1 MKRFS
6 RSIWII
12 VCLYATIASAQW
24 SQWRGQNRDGILTQF
39 SAPSVWPKRLKK
51 LWHVELGSGDASPI
65 VNEGRIYTHTRQGEN
80 EVVTALDF
88 ETGQV
93 LWRDSYGPVPY
104 MWPWH
109 GAESRGQGPFSTP
122 TLHDGVVYTL
132 GVTQA
137 LSAFDAETGQVLWRK
152 DFKKHLGF
160 GSSTS
165 PIVESG
171 YCIVHVG
178 EPKNGAL
185 TAFDARTGDV
195 AWQWTEDGPSYAS
208 PICVEFEGTKQLI
221 VLTRKYCIG
230 ISPTTGKLF
239 WKTPFEQVWD
249 ETIPTP
255 VRYKDTLVL
264 SAAETGTRAVRVRKD
279 GDEWAAELVWQ
290 NPKIHMYTASFV
302 LNGDL
307 LYGFSMQRKG
317 QFFCLDPRT
326 GKVLWTSE
334 GRQGESASIVSAGEV
349 LFCLTG
355 DAELILIKPNAQ
367 AFEPI
372 ARYSIADR
380 TTWAHPVILD
390 KYILIK
396 DASHLALWSLEG
408 LDMAD
413 AEPEEITTVTPSGQP
428 SATRLETIIWDKDGA
443 EMVLIPAGEFQ
454 MGSNAGDMD
463 EKPVHTI
470 HLDAFYIDKYEVT
483 VARYKQFISTTGHP
497 EPTKFWNDPQYNQPN
512 HPVVGVTW
520 YDAMA
525 YAEWAGKRLPT
536 EAEWE
541 YAARGGLVG
550 KKYPWG
556 NIAPEDD
563 EQHRANYDF
572 LGSGSGKTTFP
583 VGSFPPNSYGLY
595 DMAGN
600 AWEWCL
606 DEYQQN
612 FYAASPRENPLAG
625 EPLSDYKAITSERV
639 IRGGSWENY
648 DNLIR
653 VNNRN
658 RGHPTRTYYP
668 GFRCVV
674 QRSH

>member
-1 MKRFS
+1 MKGLS
-6 RSIWII
+6 RSVCII
-12 VCLYATIASAQW
+12 VCLCATVASAQW
-24 SQWRGQNRDGILTQF
+24 PQWRGRNRDGILLQF
-39 SAPSVWPKRLKK
+39 SAPTVWPKQLKK
-51 LWHVELGSGDASPI
+51 LWRVELGNGDASPI
-65 VNEGRIYTHTRQGEN
+65 VKEGQIYMHTRQDKN
-80 EVVTALDF
+80 EVVTALDL
-88 ETGQV
+88 ETGQM
-93 LWRDSYGPVPY
+93 LWQNSYGPVPY

-122 TLHDGVVYTL
+122 VVHDGIVYTL

-137 LSAFDAETGQVLWRK
+137 LSAFDAETGQLLWRK

-221 VLTRKYCIG
+221 VMTRKYCIG

-255 VRYKDTLVL
+255 VRYKDTLLL
-264 SAAETGTRAVRVRKD
+264 SAAETGTRAIRVRKD
-279 GDEWAAELVWQ
+279 GDEWAAELVWH
-290 NPKIHMYTASFV
+290 NSKIHMYTTSFV

-326 GKVLWTSE
+326 GEVLWTSE
-334 GRQGESASIVSAGEV
+334 GRQGESASIVSAREV

-355 DAELILIKPNAQ
+355 DAELIIVKPSAK

-372 ARYSIADR
+372 ARYSIADS

-390 KYILIK
+390 KHILIK
-396 DASHLALWSLEG
+396 DASHLTLWSLEG
-408 LDMAD
+408 LDPID
-413 AEPEEITTVTPSGQP
+413 AESEQIATVAPSEQ
-428 SATRLETIIWDKDGA
+428 SSITRLETIVWETDAA

-454 MGSNAGDMD
+454 MGSNSGDPD
-463 EKPVHTI
+463 EKPVHTVY
-470 HLDAFYIDKYEVT
+470 LDAFFIDKYEVT
-483 VARYKQFISTTGHP
+483 VAQYKQFISATGHP
-497 EPTKFWNDPQYNQPN
+497 EPKKCWDDPQYNQPN
-512 HPVVGVTW
+512 YPVVGVTW

-541 YAARGGLVG
+541 KAARGGLVG
-550 KKYPWG
+550 KQYPWG
-556 NIAPEDD
+556 DAAPGDD
-563 EQHRANYDF
+563 EQGRANYDF
-572 LGSGSGKTTFP
+572 LGHTNGKTTFP
-583 VGSFPPNSYGLY
+583 IGSFPPNGYGLY

-612 FYAASPRENPLAG
+612 FYAVSPRENPLAG
-625 EPLSDYKAITSERV
+625 EALANYKAITSERV
-639 IRGGSWENY
+639 TRGGCWENY

-653 VNNRN
+653 VSNRN
-658 RGHPTRTYYP
+658 REHPTRIYHQ
-668 GFRCVV
+668 GFRCVA
-674 QRSH
+674 QSSR

>member
-1 MKRFS
+1 MKRLS
-6 RSIWII
+6 KNIWII
-12 VCLYATIASAQW
+12 VCLCATVASAEW

-39 SAPSVWPKRLKK
+39 SAPEVWPKQLKK

-65 VNEGRIYTHTRQGEN
+65 VAEGRIYTHTRQKEN
-80 EVVTALDF
+80 EVVTALNL
-88 ETGQV
+88 ETGEI
-93 LWRDSYGPVPY
+93 LWQNSYGPVPY

-122 TLHDGVVYTL
+122 VIQDGIVYTL

-137 LSAFDAETGQVLWRK
+137 LSAFDTETGQLLWRK

-165 PIVESG
+165 PIVVAG

-195 AWQWTEDGPSYAS
+195 AWEWTEDGPSYAS
-208 PICVEFEGTKQLI
+208 PICVEFDGIKQL
-221 VLTRKYCIG
+221 VALTRKYCIG
-230 ISPTTGKLF
+230 ISPTTGKLY

-249 ETIPTP
+249 ETVPTP
-255 VRYKDTLVL
+255 VRYKDTVVL
-264 SAAETGTRAVRVRKD
+264 SAAETGTRAIRVRRED
-279 GDEWAAELVWQ
+279 DEWAAEQVWD

-317 QFFCLDPRT
+317 QFFCLDPWT
-326 GKVLWTSE
+326 GEVLWASE
-334 GRQGESASIVSAGEV
+334 GRQGEYASIVSAGEL

-355 DAELILIKPNAQ
+355 DAELIIVKPSAE
-367 AFEPI
+367 AFEPV
-372 ARYSIADR
+372 ARYSIADS

-390 KYILIK
+390 KRILIK
-396 DASHLALWSLEG
+396 DASHLTLWSLEG
-408 LDMAD
+408 LDLAG
-413 AEPEEITTVTPSGQP
+413 AVLEQLTTVASSKQANTMP
-428 SATRLETIIWDKDGA
+428 LETIVWEKDGA
-443 EMVLIPAGEFQ
+443 EMVLVPAGEFQ
-454 MGSNAGDMD
+454 MGSNMGDPD
-463 EKPVHTI
+463 EKPIHTV

-483 VARYKQFISTTGHP
+483 VAQYKQFISSTGHP
-497 EPTKFWNDPQYNQPN
+497 EPTKRWEDPQYNQPN
-512 HPVVGVTW
+512 YPVIGVTW

-541 YAARGGLVG
+541 KAARGGLAG

-556 NIAPEDD
+556 NTAPEDD
-563 EQHRANYDF
+563 EQHWANYDF
-572 LGSGSGKTTFP
+572 LGASDGKATFP
-583 VGSFPPNSYGLY
+583 VGSFPPNGYGLY

-606 DEYQQN
+606 DEYQQD
-612 FYAASPRENPLAG
+612 FYASSPRENPLGGKILAN
-625 EPLSDYKAITSERV
+625 YKAITSARV

-653 VNNRN
+653 VSNRN
-658 RGHPTRTYYP
+658 REHPTQIHYL
-668 GFRCVV
+668 GFRCVA
-674 QRSH
+674 QPSR